1 MRYKQQFNY
10 LLFISGLWLGGLL
23 AIADEDLPLFEDSLA
38 KELGEIGVREHIL
51 IKGLE
56 RTRDIA
62 ARPLVQGSLQ
72 KQIQKLLVDFNYILV
87 HTADNQ
93 RIKEILILSEKTAA
107 PPVLPNKII
116 LNTTRSGTHHL
127 VQASIQGVST
137 TINMP
142 LLVDTGAS
150 LVVLPASIMP
160 KLGLNPNQLKDQEI
174 QTANGA
180 LQAKLSRLKT
190 LTLGSEKIPNVEAAF
205 IEDQLLGSYGL
216 LGMNVLSQYVITI
229 DDQHNQIVL
238 NK

>member
-10 LLFISGLWLGGLL
+10 FLLTLGLWLGGLL
-23 AIADEDLPLFEDSLA
+23 VIADEDLPLFEDSLA
-38 KELGEIGVREHIL
+38 EELGEIGVREHIL

-56 RTRDIA
+56 RTRDIPA
-62 ARPLVQGSLQ
+62 LPLVQGSLQ
-72 KQIQKLLVDFNYILV
+72 RQIQKLLVDFNYILV

-107 PPVLPNKII
+107 PPVFPNKIV

-127 VQASIQGVST
+127 VQVSIQGIGT
-137 TINMP
+137 AITIP

-150 LVVLPASIMP
+150 LVVLPTSAMP

-180 LQAKLSRLKT
+180 LQAKLSQLKI

-216 LGMNVLSQYVITI
+216 LGMNVLRHYVITI
-229 DDQHNQIVL
+229 DDQKNQIVL
-238 NK
+238 SK